1 MFALVHCSTRTM
13 ADMAKLAP
21 AFAKLAE
28 AAQEISDIFAGG
40 GVLGKRA
47 GEYDENGKK
56 KKKEKR
62 APRPPTAFNLFMK
75 KAVAETKQEQI
86 ARQLRT
92 EEEMNPKQIFAHCAA
107 KWKNSPD
114 NPKSEHGSLGSLAN
128 PAKPKTPGMA
138 KKTKK

>member
-1 MFALVHCSTRTM
+1 M

-47 GEYDENGKK
+47 GEFDENGKK

-62 APRPPTAFNLFMK
+62 APRAPTAFNMFMK
-75 KAVAETKQEQI
+75 KAVAEAKV
-86 ARQLRT
+86 ANPNL
-92 EEEMNPKQIFAHCAA
+92 NPKEIFAQCAS
-107 KWKNSPD
+107 KWKDAPE
-114 NPKSEHGSLGSLAN
+114 NPKAGQPVGTLGVTIDS
-128 PAKPKTPGMA
+128 A
-138 KKTKK
+138 KKPSKDVKPGKKKK

>member
-1 MFALVHCSTRTM
+1 M

-47 GEYDENGKK
+47 GEFDENGKK

-62 APRPPTAFNLFMK
+62 APRAPTAFNLFMK
-75 KAVAETKQEQI
+75 KAVAEVK
-86 ARQLRT
+86 ADHK
-92 EEEMNPKQIFAHCAA
+92 EMNPKEIFAHCAA
-107 KWKNSPD
+107 KWKNAPE
-114 NPKSEHGSLGSLAN
+114 NPKSGLGSLDAG
-128 PAKPKTPGMA
+128 KKA
-138 KKTKK
+138 KKSKN

>member
-1 MFALVHCSTRTM
+1 M

-47 GEYDENGKK
+47 GEFDQNGKK

-62 APRPPTAFNLFMK
+62 APRAPTAFNLFMK
-75 KAVAETKQEQI
+75 KAVAEVKANQQS
-86 ARQLRT
+86 RQVPP
-92 EEEMNPKQIFAHCAA
+92 EEEMNPKEIFAHCAA
-107 KWKNSPD
+107 KWKNAPE
-114 NPKSEHGSLGSLAN
+114 NPKSGMGSLDAG
-128 PAKPKTPGMA
+128 KKA
-138 KKTKK
+138 KKSKK

>member
-47 GEYDENGKK
+47 GEFDENGKK

-62 APRPPTAFNLFMK
+62 APRAPTAFNMFMK
-75 KAVAETKQEQI
+75 KAVAEVKQDQI
-86 ARQLRT
+86 ARQVGP
-92 EEEMNPKQIFAHCAA
+92 EEEMNPKQIFAHCAS
-107 KWKNSPD
+107 KWKSAPE
-114 NPKSEHGSLGSLAN
+114 NPKSGLGSLDVGKV
-128 PAKPKTPGMA
+128 AKNKALGMKKA
-138 KKTKK
+138 KK